1 MYLSLSSQD
10 ADGSGIGVGIGVGN
24 GSVTVGVNTP
34 VPSPFILAN
43 ISYFPHHTCF
53 AISRLWK
60 LELLNTLLSSVP
72 GSILPLASSA
82 TSYTFPCTVT
92 SPTASLPRTMSLKLP

>member
-43 ISYFPHHTCF
+43 ISYFPHTCF

-60 LELLNTLLSSVP
+60 LELLSTLLSSAP
-72 GSILPLASSA
+72 GNILPLASSA

-92 SPTASLPRTMSLKLP
+92 SPTTSPLRTMSLKLL